1 LTLSPTRANWVERWS
16 KAKTTSLIGPMMWVS
31 FVKDGKTQLG
41 PLVMVSNN
49 VLYWAKANKRPP
61 RGSPCLMPKDDSIM
75 VIPFHVVHVGSK
87 KKNEHHKT
95 TW

>member
-1 LTLSPTRANWVERWS
+1 
-16 KAKTTSLIGPMMWVS
+16 
-31 FVKDGKTQLG
+31 
-41 PLVMVSNN
+41 MVSKN

-61 RGSPCLMPKDDSIM
+61 RGSPCLVLKDDSIM